1 MSRRKIVKEI
11 ERVIERLVP
20 PSSLIT
26 LKRAANTIEQMPKS
40 VYDLLKPSLE
50 SILVDWQ
57 TKVLTSRC
65 FMTDS
70 PTSDAEHLLKSIHD
84 QINKL
89 RDAYLDPTVR
99 EYIGIWDTVVRID
112 TEKDSEE

>member
-1 MSRRKIVKEI
+1 MSRKIVEEI
-11 ERVIERLVP
+11 NQVIDRLVP
-20 PSSLIT
+20 YSSLST
-26 LKRAANTIEQMPKS
+26 LNRAVNTIAEMPKS

>member
-1 MSRRKIVKEI
+1 MTRKIVKEI
-11 ERVIERLVP
+11 DRVIDRLVP
-20 PSSLIT
+20 YDSFMT
-26 LKRAANTIEQMPKS
+26 LKRAANTVADMPKS

-50 SILVDWQ
+50 AIVLDWQ

-65 FMTDS
+65 FMTDK